1 MLEIVIAFLLCS
13 SFASASETVATAFP
27 APVGAVRA
35 TADSWGESLRSLP
48 LYPPDRQVMSYQGD
62 VLDMPAARV
71 VELPLVAGDLQQCA
85 DSILRLRAE
94 WERKR
99 GREPAYHYTSG
110 FVSRWSDWKAGKRP
124 VVSGSKV
131 SLGGGGKVGDTE
143 ANWTGWLA
151 NLFMYAGT
159 RSLGKDT
166 VAPSGT
172 PTADVRVGDLLVTPG
187 SPGHAVLIVDVA
199 RGEGHTWA
207 LVGQGFMPAQ
217 DFHVVRG
224 PAAGW
229 FDVSGDTLPTAP
241 IVMEWAG
248 WRRFP

>member
-1 MLEIVIAFLLCS
+1 MLGIVIALLLCGS
-13 SFASASETVATAFP
+13 LASATETLASAFAVP
-27 APVGAVRA
+27 PGAVRA
-35 TADSWGESLRSLP
+35 TAEAWGESLRSLP
-48 LYPPDRQVMSYQGD
+48 LYPVDREVMSYRGD
-62 VLDMPAARV
+62 ALAMPAARV

-94 WERKR
+94 WERKQ

-110 FVSRWSDWKAGKRP
+110 YLSRWSDWKAGKRP

-131 SLGGGGKVGDTE
+131 SLGGGGKTGDTE
-143 ANWTGWLA
+143 ANWTGWLT

-159 RSLGKDT
+159 RSLGRDT
-166 VAPSGT
+166 VAPPGA
-172 PTADVRVGDLLVTPG
+172 PVAGAQVGDLLVTPG

-199 RGEGHTWA
+199 RGEGHTWV

-224 PAAGW
+224 PASGW
-229 FDVSGDTLPTAP
+229 FEVAGDTLPTAP
-241 IVMEWAG
+241 IAMEWAG